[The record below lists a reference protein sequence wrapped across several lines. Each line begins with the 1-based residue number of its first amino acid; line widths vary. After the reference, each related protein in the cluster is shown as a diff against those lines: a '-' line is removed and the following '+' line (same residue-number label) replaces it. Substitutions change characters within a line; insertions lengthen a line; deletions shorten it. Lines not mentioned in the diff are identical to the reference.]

1 MVRRAEV
8 CAPWATPC
16 HDCIEHGRG
25 EDSDDGHDH
34 GLVGAHD
41 PHWDDHDGHDPH
53 WEYVDGCVHTCP
65 LCNPGLG
72 GYAHDPF
79 EVVAL
84 SQANGTDE
92 GSPQNGAKM
101 APPMK
106 APPPKPEEA
115 LPPAEAPPPKPK
127 KAPPPLHAPPP
138 KPKKAPP
145 PQCPPLKAAPPQLQ
159 QQLWDVVMKLRAE
172 LRVPK
177 PKKAPPPLH
186 APPAKPK
193 KAPPPPYPPLKAA
206 QPRLQQLAWDVVKK
220 PRAERPVPARP
231 KEASAETAVAAAAHQ
246 SVELSVGPTPD
257 QTNDAPEDGQML
269 KAAPP
274 ALQQQL
280 LSAAKPAPPQLKR
293 GMARA
298 LQKDANL
305 APPRKAL
312 QPKLKAAPPP
322 AEVPPPKP
330 KKAPPPLNPE
340 EPKKAPPPLRPPP
353 KWPPSNGQSSHER
366 YIPN

>member
-1 MVRRAEV
+1 MARRAKV

-25 EDSDDGHDH
+25 EDSDDGHHH
-34 GLVGAHD
+34 GPVG
-41 PHWDDHDGHDPH
+41 DPH
-53 WEYVDGCVHTCP
+53 WEYVNACVHTCP

-72 GYAHDPF
+72 GYARDPF
-79 EVVAL
+79 EVVAP
-84 SQANGTDE
+84 SQANDTDE
-92 GSPQNGAKM
+92 GRPQNGVKM
-101 APPMK
+101 APPRK

-127 KAPPPLHAPPP
+127 KAPTPLHAPPP
-138 KPKKAPP
+138 KPKKALA
-145 PQCPPLKAAPPQLQ
+145 PQCPPLKAAQPQLQ
-159 QQLWDVVMKLRAE
+159 QTLWDVLKKLRAE

-177 PKKAPPPLH
+177 PKKAQTPHH

-206 QPRLQQLAWDVVKK
+206 QPQLQQLSWDVVKK
-220 PRAERPVPARP
+220 QRAEWPVPARQ
-231 KEASAETAVAAAAHQ
+231 KEASAKTAVAAASHQ

-257 QTNDAPEDGQML
+257 QTNDAPEEGLML

-280 LSAAKPAPPQLKR
+280 CAAAKPAPPQLRR

-312 QPKLKAAPPP
+312 QPKLEAASPP
-322 AEVPPPKP
+322 AEAPPPKP
-330 KKAPPPLNPE
+330 KKAPPPHNAPPPK
-340 EPKKAPPPLRPPP
+340 PKKARPPLRPPP
-353 KWPPSNGQSSHER
+353 PPSKGQSSHEP
-366 YIPN
+366 YIPTLPDE